1 MRTRQCEVFSFF
13 QAQVEIID
21 VGTCQVDEVSW
32 IECVFGLRIGT
43 PAPPP
48 PPGVKEHANLHK
60 RYLPGSL
67 CSKLFIFCFSELNL
81 FFLCLSMQK

>member
-48 PPGVKEHANLHK
+48 P
-60 RYLPGSL
+60 R
-67 CSKLFIFCFSELNL
+67 ELKNMQTCKPAQEIPLQARFAQSYL
-81 FFLCLSMQK
+81 FFVFLN

>member
-48 PPGVKEHANLHK
+48 P
-60 RYLPGSL
+60 R
-67 CSKLFIFCFSELNL
+67 ELKNMQTCKPAQEIPRLALLKVIYFL
-81 FFLCLSMQK
+81 FF

>member
-48 PPGVKEHANLHK
+48 
-60 RYLPGSL
+60 R
-67 CSKLFIFCFSELNL
+67 ELKNTQTCKPAQEIPFQARFVQSYL
-81 FFLCLSMQK
+81 FFVFLN